1 MTKRMLTAVL
11 TVALTLSLTACGG
24 RTRQEMGETR
34 TVYTMD
40 TVMNLTAYGENA
52 SAALDAAEETLRT
65 LDAKLDRH
73 DETSTVSALNRDGTV
88 EDAELAQLTDI
99 AQTIG
104 ALSGGAFDP
113 TVAPV
118 MDAWDFTGDAPR
130 VPSDEELSALLAH
143 VGLEKL
149 SVDGNT
155 IALSDGAQL
164 DLGGIAKG
172 YAGDAVRTV
181 LAELNVTSAV
191 IDLGGDVGLLGA
203 KPDGSDWRVAVKDPA
218 DPSKFLGVLTAADT
232 FVVTSGIYERG
243 FEENGVRYHHIIDPK
258 TGKPAESGLVSVT
271 VVCGD
276 GAWAD
281 ALSTACFVLG
291 EAGSLALRDT
301 LAAEK
306 NLRIELILV
315 TDDGHVRYTA
325 GLAERF
331 EPSEE
336 GTYAYEAIIA

>member
-1 MTKRMLTAVL
+1 MTKHMLTAVL

-24 RTRQEMGETR
+24 RTRQEAGETR

-118 MDAWDFTGDAPR
+118 MDVWDFTGDAPR

-243 FEENGVRYHHIIDPK
+243 FEENGMRYHHIIDPK
-258 TGKPAESGLVSVT
+258 TGKPA
-271 VVCGD
+271 GD

-336 GTYAYEAIIA
+336 GTYVYEAIIA

>member
-24 RTRQEMGETR
+24 GQQQEMGETR

-155 IALSDGAQL
+155 VTLSDGAQL
-164 DLGGIAKG
+164 
-172 YAGDAVRTV
+172 
-181 LAELNVTSAV
+181 
-191 IDLGGDVGLLGA
+191 DLGGDVGLLGA
-203 KPDGSDWRVAVKDPA
+203 KPDGSGWRVAVKDPA

-325 GLAERF
+325 GLADRF

-336 GTYAYEAIIA
+336 GTYVYEAIIA

>member
-164 DLGGIAKG
+164 DLGG
-172 YAGDAVRTV
+172 
-181 LAELNVTSAV
+181 
-191 IDLGGDVGLLGA
+191 DVGLLGA

-336 GTYAYEAIIA
+336 GTYVYEAIIA